1 MSDRESRQGTGYSVL
16 EIVQAFERASGRSV
30 PYTIAP
36 CQAQIEMSSFSQSRN
51 VRFMCSPPS
60 PVFVAP
66 VAGVGATDD
75 LASA

>member
-1 MSDRESRQGTGYSVL
+1 MKSVVQIQRQGKVTYC
-16 EIVQAFERASGRSV
+16 A
-30 PYTIAP
+30 